1 MDSQNTEAPTKLT
14 LRDTLLIKRRDTRQ
28 PTQYRG
34 KFRGASK
41 NYPNLIA
48 QDKSLLLSRTTALEL
63 HTASLIR
70 GQVLCGGVNTSVYSQ
85 KSGNATRDQ
94 YTSLRLLTPRP
105 IVPDCCFDV
114 T

>member
-1 MDSQNTEAPTKLT
+1 MDSQNTEAPTQLT
-14 LRDTLLIKRRDTRQ
+14 LRDTLLIKRRETRQ

-34 KFRGASK
+34 NLRGAGIR
-41 NYPNLIA
+41 YPSLIA

-85 KSGNATRDQ
+85 TSGNATRDQ
-94 YTSLRLLTPRP
+94 YAS
-105 IVPDCCFDV
+105 
-114 T
+114 